1 MLLSTLHSMNT
12 QLHETMGHCPYE
24 LVFGQKP
31 CPIVFGGVERVSMV
45 NEEDLEVDGIIFEDM
60 VHN

>member
-1 MLLSTLHSMNT
+1 MNI
-12 QLHETMGHCPYE
+12 QLHETTGHSLYK

-31 CPIVFGGVERVSMV
+31 RPVVFGGIEWVSMA

-60 VHN
+60 VSG

>member
-1 MLLSTLHSMNT
+1 MRTRQVFAQT
-12 QLHETMGHCPYE
+12 VTYE

-31 CPIVFGGVERVSMV
+31 HPVVFGGVEGVSMV

-60 VHN
+60 VCD